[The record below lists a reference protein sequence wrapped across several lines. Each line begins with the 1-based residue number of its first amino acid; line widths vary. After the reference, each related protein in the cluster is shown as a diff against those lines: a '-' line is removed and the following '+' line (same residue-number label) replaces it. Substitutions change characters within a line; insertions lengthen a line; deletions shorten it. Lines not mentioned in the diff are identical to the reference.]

1 MIPLPDLRDEPV
13 RITAFGREAR
23 DGIARVRVWS
33 PPERLARTLV
43 GWLGC
48 WALAAIT
55 LFIPVAHIIAVPA
68 FFIGG
73 IVLLARRSREGR
85 TFVEGRGSCPACG
98 AEQTFRLRGRFA
110 LPKETACPT
119 CRARV
124 VVEGRVSGP

>member
-1 MIPLPDLRDEPV
+1 M

-23 DGIARVRVWS
+23 EAVVRVRHWR
-33 PPERLARTLV
+33 PAERVARTLA

-48 WALAAIT
+48 WLLAAIT